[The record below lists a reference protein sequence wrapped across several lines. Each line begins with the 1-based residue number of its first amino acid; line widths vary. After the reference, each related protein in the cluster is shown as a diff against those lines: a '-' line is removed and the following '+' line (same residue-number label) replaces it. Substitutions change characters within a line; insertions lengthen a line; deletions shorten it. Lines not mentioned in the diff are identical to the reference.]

1 MADDSVSPANDP
13 LSRRDT
19 LALGLA
25 GLVGLMGGQAR
36 ASGPLHAEIEAVL
49 KRTEEIWNSQHFYRL
64 RDVWDTDDPEPWYV
78 PEEIATPF
86 RSWPEIESYWG
97 PPLRVLRA
105 FRWQFSNLHVKS
117 LAPDLALALF
127 DHYYEI
133 ELAIGR
139 PPLPPPTAG
148 FDRCLTLFRKKP
160 DGWKHIL
167 YAQCPLGP
175 DTYIRALRE
184 KIVQP
189 DFGKF
194 SDEVEARFRDRHSD
208 NKPKIPEA
216 YDPKRPR

>member
-1 MADDSVSPANDP
+1 MGNETEQLNVD
-13 LSRRDT
+13 RRT
-19 LALGLA
+19 AMALGLA
-25 GLVGLMGGQAR
+25 GLAGLFETSAAQPAGA
-36 ASGPLHAEIEAVL
+36 LHAEIEAVL

-64 RDVWDTDDPEPWYV
+64 KDVWDADDPEPWYV
-78 PEEIATPF
+78 PEEITTPF
-86 RSWPEIESYWG
+86 RSWPEIEKYWG

-105 FRWQFSNLHVKS
+105 FRWKFSNLHVKA
-117 LAPDLALALF
+117 LAPDLTLALF
-127 DHYYEI
+127 DHFYEI
-133 ELAIGR
+133 ELAVGR

-189 DFGKF
+189 DFKAF
-194 SDEVEARFRDRHSD
+194 SDEAEARYRERHGAET
-208 NKPKIPEA
+208 PQIPEP
-216 YDPKRPR
+216 YRPGTGK

>member
-1 MADDSVSPANDP
+1 MTDREGGGAP
-13 LSRRDT
+13 LDRRAA
-19 LALGLA
+19 LALGLGGLA
-25 GLVGLMGGQAR
+25 GLLAEASPAASPGLAQ
-36 ASGPLHAEIEAVL
+36 EIGAVL

-64 RDVWDTDDPEPWYV
+64 KDVWDADDPEPWYV
-78 PEEIATPF
+78 PEEIVTPF
-86 RSWPEIESYWG
+86 RSWPEIERYWG
-97 PPLRVLRA
+97 PPLRVLKA

-127 DHYYEI
+127 DHFYEI

-148 FDRCLTLFRKKP
+148 FDRCLALFRRKP

-189 DFGKF
+189 DFKAF
-194 SDEVEARFRDRHSD
+194 SDDVEARWRERHGEA
-208 NKPKIPEA
+208 KPEIPEA
-216 YDPKRPR
+216 YRPGKSP